1 MVENVT
7 TCSIQK
13 PPDLLFLASARNI
26 ITTAYSASAC
36 IAIRPVT
43 SYFLLIHLGR
53 FSPVWWGL
61 LAASCRPSSMVTHQ
75 PSSASA
81 TASARRREQH
91 SRLASAI
98 SRLSLSRNERYSQF
112 PADSSSCVSKDEFPI
127 FTHTGDVEI
136 TIRGAIAADG
146 VEAVSNTYLLHQ
158 HTLARCS
165 GFFAASTSS
174 QWSKAQPDPASGNE
188 RACGVGDGGDQD
200 DRGSKQNTLGSTSLK
215 RSWKYELVH
224 GTVWGD
230 VPMLVQTGSL
240 PAAKGGSA
248 RAGDSSQPSSPSL
261 SGPGSTTLSSLK
273 PEGGPPA
280 TKNASQY
287 VFDVNPEMREM
298 LLGMDK
304 FMLRNYDNLFRIIYN
319 CRPML
324 DDVDTFRACLQCDFL
339 LKLADQYDALAV
351 VAPWVEHHMLQFQSR
366 LWKAM
371 AKDVRGYFELSYLA
385 RSKVIFKEA
394 LIHVVGRWYLSQKR
408 LDLDV
413 PDFVLDIAEDKVCK
427 LQEKASR
434 VEYQL
439 FRLSLTTEQ
448 GERVRPA
455 HDYLDWLVVSLFREW
470 LADKT
475 KPRKMPAF
483 TNESESDNGHH
494 SDDNIEYI
502 PPTYSICQVY
512 RDLGSDSPSA
522 FLGHRECEAF
532 LALNPQLYTPENLDR
547 FQKRM
552 ADLKALAR
560 DLVRPLLHNSLEL
573 DVSSP
578 NLSHE
583 TFDKPFYFTCTTV
596 EDDDIPWLLEPYIP
610 LT

>member
-1 MVENVT
+1 MV
-7 TCSIQK
+7 S
-13 PPDLLFLASARNI
+13 
-26 ITTAYSASAC
+26 
-36 IAIRPVT
+36 
-43 SYFLLIHLGR
+43 
-53 FSPVWWGL
+53 
-61 LAASCRPSSMVTHQ
+61 HQ

-81 TASARRREQH
+81 TAASRRRKQRP
-91 SRLASAI
+91 RLA
-98 SRLSLSRNERYSQF
+98 LSRTERYSQF
-112 PADSSSCVSKDEFPI
+112 PADSSSYVPKDEFP
-127 FTHTGDVEI
+127 FFAHTGDVEI
-136 TIRGAIAADG
+136 TIRGAITADG
-146 VEAVSNTYLLHQ
+146 VDAVSNTYLLHQ

-174 QWSKAQPDPASGNE
+174 QWSEAQPDPASGNE
-188 RACGVGDGGDQD
+188 RACDLGDGGDQD
-200 DRGSKQNTLGSTSLK
+200 DRGSRQNTLGSTSLK
-215 RSWKYELVH
+215 RRWKYELVH

-230 VPMLVQTGSL
+230 VPMLVQTDPLL

-248 RAGDSSQPSSPSL
+248 QAGDSQPSSPSL

-287 VFDVNPEMREM
+287 VFDADPDMREM
-298 LLGMDK
+298 LLAADQVV
-304 FMLRNYDNLFRIIYN
+304 LRNYDNLFRIIYN
-319 CRPML
+319 GRPML
-324 DDVDTFRACLQCDFL
+324 DNVDTFRACMQCELL

-351 VAPWVEHHMLQFQSR
+351 VAPCVEHHMLQFQSR

-371 AKDVRGYFELSYLA
+371 AKDVRGYFELGYLA

-408 LDLDV
+408 PDLDV
-413 PDFVLDIAEDKVCK
+413 PDFVLDIAEDKVYE

-448 GERVRPA
+448 GKRVRPA
-455 HDYLDWLVVSLFREW
+455 QDYLDWLVVSLFREW
-470 LADKT
+470 LADNT
-475 KPRKMPAF
+475 KPRILPAF
-483 TNESESDNGHH
+483 TIESESESDNGHH
-494 SDDNIEYI
+494 SDDNIQYI

-522 FLGHRECEAF
+522 FLDHKDCEAF
-532 LALNPQLYTPENLDR
+532 LALSPQLYTPENLDR

-578 NLSHE
+578 NVSYKN
-583 TFDKPFYFTCTTV
+583 FDKPFYFTCTTV
-596 EDDDIPWLLEPYIP
+596 EDDDIPWPLEPYIP
-610 LT
+610 VK

>member
-1 MVENVT
+1 MV
-7 TCSIQK
+7 S
-13 PPDLLFLASARNI
+13 
-26 ITTAYSASAC
+26 
-36 IAIRPVT
+36 
-43 SYFLLIHLGR
+43 
-53 FSPVWWGL
+53 
-61 LAASCRPSSMVTHQ
+61 HQ

-81 TASARRREQH
+81 SASSRRREQH
-91 SRLASAI
+91 SRLASVV
-98 SRLSLSRNERYSQF
+98 SRFSLSRTERYSQF
-112 PADSSSCVSKDEFPI
+112 PADSSSYVPKDEFPI
-127 FTHTGDVEI
+127 FAHTGDVEI
-136 TIRGAIAADG
+136 TIRGAITADG

-174 QWSKAQPDPASGNE
+174 QWSEAQPDPASGNE
-188 RACGVGDGGDQD
+188 RACDLGDGGDQD
-200 DRGSKQNTLGSTSLK
+200 DRGSRQNTLGSTSLK
-215 RSWKYELVH
+215 RRWKYELVH

-230 VPMLVQTGSL
+230 VPMLVQTDPL

-248 RAGDSSQPSSPSL
+248 QAGDSQPSSPSL

-287 VFDVNPEMREM
+287 VFDADPDMREM
-298 LLGMDK
+298 LLAADEVV
-304 FMLRNYDNLFRIIYN
+304 LRNYDNLFRIIYN

-324 DDVDTFRACLQCDFL
+324 DNVDTFRACMQCEL
-339 LKLADQYDALAV
+339 LLTLADQYDALTV
-351 VAPWVEHHMLQFQSR
+351 VAPCVEHHMLQFQSR
-366 LWKAM
+366 LWKEM
-371 AKDVRGYFELSYLA
+371 AKDVRGYFELGYLA

-408 LDLDV
+408 PDLDV

-448 GERVRPA
+448 GKRVRPA

-470 LADKT
+470 LADNT
-475 KPRKMPAF
+475 KPRILPAF
-483 TNESESDNGHH
+483 TIESESNNGHH
-494 SDDNIEYI
+494 SDDNIQYI

-522 FLGHRECEAF
+522 FLDHKDCEAF
-532 LALNPQLYTPENLDR
+532 LALSPQLYTPENLDR

-578 NLSHE
+578 NVSYKN
-583 TFDKPFYFTCTTV
+583 FDKPFYFTCTTV
-596 EDDDIPWLLEPYIP
+596 EDDDIPWPLEPYIP
-610 LT
+610 VK